1 MEAVDEAVTLK
12 RKRARVGI
20 AGFIVACIIAIPIT
34 LLLEGLF
41 ISMTT
46 FFAGLA
52 GSAWALLIAE
62 KKRNLAAADDVKA
75 LERKK
80 ALNPLGINMREN
92 GMSEN
97 RNR

>member
-1 MEAVDEAVTLK
+1 METVDEAVTFK
-12 RKRARVGI
+12 RKRARIGI
-20 AGFIVACIIAIPIT
+20 TGFIVGCIVSIPIT

-62 KKRNLAAADDVKA
+62 KKMNLPTADDVKA

-80 ALNPLGINMREN
+80 ALNPLGVNLREN
-92 GMSEN
+92 GVSEN
-97 RNR
+97 